1 VEQLTPQTEQEQRDK
16 EALMNY
22 TAAIRAVLQ
31 LKGQS
36 PFRLAG
42 LEVYE
47 TLTRIDASVTH
58 CLQNHAH
65 PLLEEIQ
72 TLTRRRH
79 KWDET
84 YQSIHRRQE
93 LVLGLAS
100 ILDVPR
106 TSQGWYTQAG
116 VEVAQEM
123 EQFLDSMA
131 TLKIECPD
139 DAPFIDHVIRRTQD
153 WAPGLFFCYENPA
166 IPSTDNDL
174 EQYNGTLKRQRRRI
188 TGRME
193 TADYITRHGP
203 YVVFFDPDE
212 SAEQVLARFR
222 QVSAAEFHAE
232 RARFAAA
239 QACQRRIRSFRR
251 DPDGFLQRAE
261 TLWFRDTS

>member
-1 VEQLTPQTEQEQRDK
+1 
-16 EALMNY
+16 MNY

-131 TLKIECPD
+131 TLKVECPD
-139 DAPFIDHVIRRTQD
+139 DAPFVDYIIRRTQD

-166 IPSTDNDL
+166 IPRTDNDL

-188 TGRME
+188 TGRKE

-222 QVSAAEFHAE
+222 QVSAAEFQAE